1 MANVHQPLDSDKAS
15 SGARI
20 LQKTDY
26 PSLAKDYPEPSV
38 RDVNIV
44 GLELKVYGLEEIR
57 TSDRPLVVMISCH
70 GRMNSQKDMK
80 YFAQGILGEISSKN
94 RNGQYRDLVVVTL
107 ASIKLSKDQRNHG
120 TRTVDRTANLAFD
133 GNFRHLYALLL
144 LFGYLLTFWH
154 KDGGVHDVQ
163 LVMDFIGAYLF
174 PNGER
179 VIEEFVATGISLG
192 GHVTWKL
199 LHDDPR
205 VRIGIPIIGLP
216 FESVPIYLQARAESS
231 HPPLRWEP
239 PLYPPS
245 LRMLIEPKRDER
257 VEQECYGGKRILTM
271 HGKEDT
277 LVPYSRGE
285 PDIKKIGM
293 WVKKGGGI
301 CVIDVQEKVGH
312 VCTIQMMQK
321 TAEWVWIYALKEPS
335 S

>member
-107 ASIKLSKDQRNHG
+107 DQRNHG

-133 GNFRHLYALLL
+133 GNFRHLVDMTA
-144 LFGYLLTFWH
+144 TVH
-154 KDGGVHDVQ
+154 GGVHDVQ